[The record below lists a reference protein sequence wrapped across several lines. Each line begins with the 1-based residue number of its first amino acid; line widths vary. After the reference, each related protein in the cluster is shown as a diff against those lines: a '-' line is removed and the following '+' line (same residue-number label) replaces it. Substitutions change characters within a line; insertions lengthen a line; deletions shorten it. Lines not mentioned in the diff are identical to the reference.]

1 MGAAAESWTAA
12 SLGVDWHRASVG
24 PGARW
29 EVTRAAG
36 GGWGTAVL
44 LRRARAPTWSKFSHA
59 KGEGAG
65 GVHLTSQI
73 RKRTE
78 NTLSAGCESSV
89 SPSLLSVL
97 SLLPTVLPRR
107 KVKKCTETEVIS
119 RLQA

>member
-12 SLGVDWHRASVG
+12 SLGMDWHRASVG

-36 GGWGTAVL
+36 GGWGGAVL
-44 LRRARAPTWSKFSHA
+44 LRRAQAPTWSKFRHA
-59 KGEGAG
+59 KSERAG

-73 RKRTE
+73 RKRAE
-78 NTLSAGCESSV
+78 NTLSAGGQSKV
-89 SPSLLSVL
+89 SPNLLSVL

-107 KVKKCTETEVIS
+107 KVKKCTETEGIS